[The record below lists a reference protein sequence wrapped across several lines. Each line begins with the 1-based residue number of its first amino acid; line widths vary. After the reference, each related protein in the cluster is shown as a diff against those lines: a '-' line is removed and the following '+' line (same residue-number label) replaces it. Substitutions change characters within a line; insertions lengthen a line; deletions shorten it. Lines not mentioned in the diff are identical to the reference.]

1 VGLFFNYGDYG
12 NFGNELMST
21 IAAHPTISVSS
32 AQRTERIPWYI
43 WASSTAAACI
53 MSGLYWDIS
62 WHESIGRDTFWTP
75 AHLLIQFGAVL
86 AGIYSAYLIFST
98 TFSRNPAGTGAAD
111 TARGFENTARSA
123 SVNVLGFRGP
133 LGAFICAWGGAAM
146 LISAPFDNWWHNA
159 YGLDVKIISPP
170 HTLLAMGIAGIMWG
184 SVILILGHMNRAE
197 GDLRRHL
204 QRLLLCTGGFIIV
217 QDMMFKLEYTNR
229 VLMHSAIFYCVVTLG
244 MGVMLEGIG
253 RASGHRWART
263 AMTGFYTAAFLFGL
277 WVFPLFPAEPKL
289 GPVYQ
294 RVTHMVPLHFP
305 ILIIA
310 PAFVL
315 DLIYPR
321 IKNLGKWT
329 QAAIEGIVF
338 VVVLLAVSWPLGT
351 FLVSSPLSRNW
362 LFGTQEFAFFLNPTI
377 ASVRNVFFAFE
388 PTRREFLLVMAAA
401 FAGGIISTRVGIT
414 WGNFLAKVR
423 R

>member
-1 VGLFFNYGDYG
+1 VVDFL
-12 NFGNELMST
+12 ERLIMSVV
-21 IAAHPTISVSS
+21 AHPSISV
-32 AQRTERIPWYI
+32 AGVATRAERIPWYV
-43 WASSTAAACI
+43 WASATAAACI

-86 AGIYSAYLIFST
+86 AGVYSAYLIFST
-98 TFSRNPAGTGAAD
+98 TFSKDPA
-111 TARGFENTARSA
+111 ARQA

-146 LISAPFDNWWHNA
+146 LISAPFDNWWHTA

-184 SVILILGHMNRAE
+184 SVILILGHMNRTE
-197 GDLRRHL
+197 GNLRRHF
-204 QRLLLCTGGFIIV
+204 QWLLLCTGGFIVV

-229 VLMHSAIFYCVVTLG
+229 VLMHSAMFYMVVTLG

-263 AMTGFYTAAFLFGL
+263 AMTGFYTIAFLLTL
-277 WVFPLFPAEPKL
+277 WIFPLFPAEPKL

-305 ILIIA
+305 VLIIA

-315 DLIYPR
+315 DLIFPR

-338 VVVLLAVSWPLGT
+338 VLVLLAVSWPLGT
-351 FLVSSPLSRNW
+351 FLVHSPAARGW
-362 LFGTQEFAFFLNPTI
+362 LFGTQEYAFFIDPTV
-377 ASVRNVFFAFE
+377 ASVRNVFFDYE
-388 PTRREFLLVMAAA
+388 PTRRLFLLVMGLA
-401 FAGGIISTRVGIT
+401 FVGGIISTRVGIL
-414 WGNFLAKVR
+414 WGNFLSRVR

>member
-1 VGLFFNYGDYG
+1 
-12 NFGNELMST
+12 MST
-21 IAAHPTISVSS
+21 IVAQPSIHTVAAPATR
-32 AQRTERIPWYI
+32 AGRIPWYI
-43 WASSTAAACI
+43 WASATAAACI

-86 AGIYSAYLIFST
+86 AGIYSSYLIFST
-98 TFSRNPAGTGAAD
+98 TFSKNPE
-111 TARGFENTARSA
+111 ARAA

-204 QRLLLCTGGFIIV
+204 QWLLLSAGGFIIV
-217 QDMMFKLEYTNR
+217 QDMMFKLEYSNR
-229 VLMHSAIFYCVVTLG
+229 VLMHSAIFYLVITLG

-253 RASGHRWART
+253 RASGRRWART
-263 AMTGFYTAAFLFGL
+263 AMTGFYTVAFLLTL
-277 WVFPLFPAEPKL
+277 WIFPLFPAEPKL

-294 RVTHMVPLHFP
+294 QVKHMVPLHFP

-315 DLIYPR
+315 DLLYPKIR
-321 IKNLGKWT
+321 DLGKWT
-329 QAAIEGIVF
+329 QAAIQGIVF
-338 VVVLLAVSWPLGT
+338 VAVLLAVSWPLGT

-388 PTRREFLLVMAAA
+388 PTRTGFLITMALAFVAA
-401 FAGGIISTRVGIT
+401 ILSTRVGIT
-414 WGNFLAKVR
+414 WGNFLSRVR

>member
-1 VGLFFNYGDYG
+1 
-12 NFGNELMST
+12 MST
-21 IAAHPTISVSS
+21 IVAQPSLHTVAAPATKT
-32 AQRTERIPWYI
+32 ARIPWYI
-43 WASSTAAACI
+43 WASATAAACI

-98 TFSRNPAGTGAAD
+98 TFSRNPE
-111 TARGFENTARSA
+111 ARAA

-133 LGAFICAWGGAAM
+133 LGAFICVWGGAAM
-146 LISAPFDNWWHNA
+146 LISAPFDNWWHTA

-204 QRLLLCTGGFIIV
+204 QWLLLCAGGFIIV
-217 QDMMFKLEYTNR
+217 QDMMFKLEYSNR
-229 VLMHSAIFYCVVTLG
+229 VLMHSAIFYLVITLG

-263 AMTGFYTAAFLFGL
+263 AMTGFYTLAFLLTL
-277 WVFPLFPAEPKL
+277 WIFPLFPAEPKL
-289 GPVYQ
+289 GPVYE

-315 DLIYPR
+315 DLLYPR
-321 IKNLGKWT
+321 VRDLGKWT
-329 QAAIEGIVF
+329 QAAIEGIFF
-338 VVVLLAVSWPLGT
+338 VAVLLAVSWPMGT

-377 ASVRNVFFAFE
+377 ASVRNVFYGFE
-388 PTRREFLLVMAAA
+388 PTRARFLITMVLA
-401 FAGGIISTRVGIT
+401 FAGGILSTRVGIT
-414 WGNFLAKVR
+414 WGNFLSKVR